1 MSDSD
6 VIGIHSEVITGAVFF
21 KNETTGMTEHM
32 EVLLNFNLTFY
43 RDKLQSA
50 GW

>member
-32 EVLLNFNLTFY
+32 EVLLKFNLIFDEY
-43 RDKLQSA
+43 KLQSA
-50 GW
+50 AC

>member
-21 KNETTGMTEHM
+21 KNQTSGMTEHM
-32 EVLLNFNLTFY
+32 EVLPNQTFDG
-43 RDKLQSA
+43 DKLQSA
-50 GW
+50 AC

>member
-32 EVLLNFNLTFY
+32 EVCSNFNLTF
-43 RDKLQSA
+43 DGNKLQSA
-50 GW
+50 AC